1 MVATLNWEALA
12 VESSRVSRV
21 SVKFSEEN
29 DVII

>member
-12 VESSRVSRV
+12 VESSRVS
-21 SVKFSEEN
+21 VKFSEEN